1 MATAPG
7 AYDALFPYQ
16 QLLGFRV
23 LLWED
28 DEILLGLDAAG
39 RHLDDAGLVDRGV
52 QASLLDAATGLA
64 GCLCRVPGN
73 MRRVVTLNLATQF
86 LAPADPAPLRA
97 SGRITQRDGKILL
110 AEGLLHGRDGRL
122 VASATARLRYVAG
135 SEDPAGH
142 PETDVRIG

>member
-1 MATAPG
+1 MATAAG

-23 LLWED
+23 LEWED
-28 DEILLGLDAAG
+28 DAILLGLDAAG
-39 RHLDDAGLVDRGV
+39 RHLDEAGLVDRGV

-73 MRRVVTLNLATQF
+73 MRRVVTLNLSTQF
-86 LAPADPAPLRA
+86 LAPAEPAPLRA
-97 SGRITQRDGKILL
+97 SGRITHRDGKILL

-122 VASATARLRYVAG
+122 LATATARVRYVAG

-142 PETDVRIG
+142 PESDLLAG